1 MLISI
6 FSIIC
11 SHLVDIP
18 IADAKKFSKFKSKNI
33 KSDFKKSKN
42 KISKSDFKKYDNN
55 IKNDKRFKPSSIS
68 QGSYLTS
75 FKPINI
81 KTLDKDKFRN
91 LGDIDKRDKF
101 PTISQLPHFPECGKQ
116 GTCIDEGG
124 IDIEDGINID
134 VDNVDVDWDDIDW
147 DDINVDIDDDIDVDV
162 DDEDID
168 IVVRDDDYDDY
179 EDDEDYNDEENNTYI
194 FNYAYPEESY
204 VNEYDE
210 NYIQQDT
217 NPEQSYVTAEVQR
230 IVTEGS
236 FKIHLVEPQTPLTP
250 VGNTGYVLLGVD
262 QGTNNEFEISNGSN
276 GQIIIL
282 TGADDTRP
290 IKISGKENIKLEL
303 NELILGTNDA
313 LILAYLD
320 ESSSWVQIASK
331 IV

>member
-55 IKNDKRFKPSSIS
+55 IKNDKRFKPCSIS

-168 IVVRDDDYDDY
+168 IVVRDDDDDDY
-179 EDDEDYNDEENNTYI
+179 EDDEDYDDEENNTYI

-262 QGTNNEFEISNGSN
+262 QGTNNELEISNGSN